1 MIKLLSLIFIL
12 LSCLPTMLF
21 HQNSR
26 YILHAGGDTPDGIIG
41 SNSVDAAE
49 HSYEKGYRVL
59 EIDFCF
65 TSDDRLVCVHDFK
78 NYYSSSLGKSDI
90 TYDEFE
96 EVRHNTYPFTS
107 FTLDYLCEWIRGH
120 RDVIIVTDIKE
131 NCVEG
136 ARIISEEYHD
146 LKDNFCIQIYST
158 SDYDAVKKLG
168 FDNIIL
174 TLYYMNWNEK
184 TDTDA
189 IVEFAKSHKLAGI
202 TFSAEMVSLV
212 EGYVDALL
220 EAGTPL
226 YVHTVN
232 NEVEHQKLFD
242 MGIWGIY
249 TDYAKKSE

>member
-1 MIKLLSLIFIL
+1 MIKLLSLILIL
-12 LSCLPTMLF
+12 ISGLPNMLF
-21 HQNSR
+21 SQNSR

-49 HSYEKGYRVL
+49 RSYEKGYRVF

-65 TSDDRLVCVHDFK
+65 TSDDRLVCVHDWK
-78 NYYSSSLGKSDI
+78 NYYSSVIDI
-90 TYDEFE
+90 TFDKFE

-107 FTLDYLCEWIRGH
+107 FTLDHLCQWIKSH

-131 NCVEG
+131 NSVEG
-136 ARIISEEYHD
+136 ARIIAEEYPE

-158 SDYDAVKKLG
+158 SEYEIINELG

-174 TLYYMNWNEK
+174 TLYYMNWAEK

-189 IVEFAKSHKLAGI
+189 IVEFAKNHKLSGI
-202 TFSAEMVSLV
+202 TFSLEMASID
-212 EGYVDALL
+212 GFVDALL
-220 EAGTPL
+220 EAKTPL
-226 YVHTVN
+226 FVHTVN
-232 NEVEHQKLFD
+232 DELEQQKLFD
-242 MGIWGIY
+242 MGITGIY